1 MRRNLLAPFFIT
13 FALASDY
20 SSVLSS
26 LFSIAVSPKSVA
38 GHFRFDIS
46 EIREQL
52 EHRGMANTTLHD
64 IFARLPELNMYSH
77 YNLMILERAS
87 RIATAAYREGN
98 FGDFFYAWSV
108 MYHDGCAARLN
119 DLTTKDFECEVNKR
133 FGNIPNI
140 LYILVRTST
149 ISSVQRL
156 YLGLQEPT
164 RQNKFKRDSRDQ
176 NSEKQRIK
184 REFSVTASVAKENTI
199 HNEPNRSATYY
210 P

>member
-13 FALASDY
+13 FAMALDY
-20 SSVLSS
+20 LLVLSL

-46 EIREQL
+46 EIQEQL

-64 IFARLPELNMYSH
+64 IFSRLPELNMYSH

-98 FGDFFYAWSV
+98 FGDFFYAWLV

-140 LYILVRTST
+140 LYILVRTLT

-176 NSEKQRIK
+176 NLEKQRIK
-184 REFSVTASVAKENTI
+184 REFSVTASIAKENTI